1 MAATLQG
8 QNREREFKVAQKMKI
23 NRETLKMALGLSSLA
38 KEWNLVKDFVS
49 NKRKKNVKSESTM
62 FQTNA
67 ER

>member
-8 QNREREFKVAQKMKI
+8 QNRERQFKVAQKMKI
-23 NRETLKMALGLSSLA
+23 NRETLKMGLELSSLA
-38 KEWNLVKDFVS
+38 KEWRLVKDFVS

>member
-1 MAATLQG
+1 MAAKLQE

-38 KEWNLVKDFVS
+38 KEWQLEKDFVS

-62 FQTNA
+62 F
-67 ER
+67 